1 MAVKAPSCLS
11 KALQKPWLAFLGTV
25 YYPHSMDE
33 RLSVITGAARKAGTK
48 ILTYDPNTVTAEVK
62 STAGDLVTAADLGSE
77 KVITEVI
84 RAAFPN
90 DLVISEETSQ
100 GHELLAS
107 ENLSKLTGWV
117 IDPIDGTNN
126 FKKGMCYS
134 GVSIGYIQNGSIML
148 GAVYDP
154 YRDELYVAQKGKG
167 ATRNGEPIRVA
178 GKTNFD
184 AGTRVCTSNSYEGG
198 TQANL
203 ARYEKLGHVW
213 VDVLGSAVLIMTDV
227 ASGRLD
233 LYHHN
238 GLKPWDNA
246 AAFLIAEEAGAKIT
260 DLAGQPTTW
269 LTSEVVVGNPA
280 LVDEFIRCTNA

>member
-1 MAVKAPSCLS
+1 MNERIDVIKDA
-11 KALQKPWLAFLGTV
+11 AL
-25 YYPHSMDE
+25 
-33 RLSVITGAARKAGTK
+33 KAGEEVLK
-48 ILTYDPNTVTAEVK
+48 YDSNIVTTEIK

-77 KVITEVI
+77 RVITAI
-84 RAAFPN
+84 IKANFP
-90 DLVISEETSQ
+90 DDIIISEETSEGQ
-100 GHELLAS
+100 ELLDESHLPSLRA
-107 ENLSKLTGWV
+107 WV
-117 IDPIDGTNN
+117 LDPIDGTNN
-126 FKKGMCYS
+126 FKKGMAYS
-134 GVSIGYIQNGSIML
+134 GISIGYIDKGVIVL

-154 YRDELYVAQKGKG
+154 YKRELYLAAKGQG
-167 ATRNGEPIRVA
+167 ATRNGEPIHVA
-178 GKTNFD
+178 EKSTFD

-260 DLAGQPTTW
+260 NLLGRPTNW
-269 LTSEVVVGNPA
+269 LTSEVVVGNPS
-280 LVDEFIRCTNA
+280 LVDEFIARTKN

>member
-1 MAVKAPSCLS
+1 
-11 KALQKPWLAFLGTV
+11 
-25 YYPHSMDE
+25 MDE
-33 RLSVITGAARKAGTK
+33 RTEVIAEIILKAGTQ
-48 ILTYDPNTVTAEVK
+48 ILKYDPTTITTAVK
-62 STAGDLVTAADLGSE
+62 STAGDLVTEADLASE
-77 KVITEVI
+77 RVIVEAI
-84 RAAFPN
+84 KSHFPH
-90 DLVISEETSQ
+90 DVVISEETSQ
-100 GHELLAS
+100 GHVLLDAD
-107 ENLSKLTGWV
+107 NLPNITGWV

-126 FKKGMCYS
+126 FKQGMAYS
-134 GVSIGYIQNGSIML
+134 SISIGYIEAGNIVL

-154 YRDELYVAQKGKG
+154 YRKELYLARKGQG
-167 ATRNGEPIRVA
+167 ATRNGKPIHVA
-178 GKTNFD
+178 NKTGFD

-246 AAFLIAEEAGAKIT
+246 AAFLIAEEAGATIT
-260 DLAGQPTTW
+260 DLKGKPVTW
-269 LTSEVVVGNPA
+269 LSSEVVMANPK
-280 LVDEFIRCTNA
+280 LVEEFITLTTV